1 MLLQT
6 AGGQKIQLKEIDY
19 ILNEQITGLEA
30 TAVRLKDGRLHLV
43 LHSEEELVREMMK
56 DRPLQR

>member
-6 AGGQKIQLKEIDY
+6 AGGEKIQLKDIDY

-56 DRPLQR
+56 DAPLQR